1 MKNNKKIPSDR
12 NTFQNGI
19 SHDDIIEWPV
29 KILQKNPCVL
39 TITGWECRYLHRIL

>member
-29 KILQKNPCVL
+29 QN
-39 TITGWECRYLHRIL
+39 ITKKSLCPHNNRVGM